1 MTRMQNEMEKMQRKL
16 NTFSKKVPNFK
27 EEPTNLDHNDL
38 DPAMKKVRVDY
49 NQNLKTQKEEIED
62 TELENGIAIG
72 KYSFLFKI
80 SPPDG
85 TH

>member
-27 EEPTNLDHNDL
+27 EEPTNLDHNAL
-38 DPAMKKVRVDY
+38 DPAMRKVRVDF

-72 KYSFLFKI
+72 VEYI
-80 SPPDG
+80 IV
-85 TH
+85 TI

>member
-27 EEPTNLDHNDL
+27 EETRNLDHNDFNS
-38 DPAMKKVRVDY
+38 AMKKGRVDF

-72 KYSFLFKI
+72 KYSF
-80 SPPDG
+80 
-85 TH
+85 